1 MKRKSHPSSFAIC
14 SCCADE
20 QVANTTHALND
31 DPSTPHQREDSSGRR
46 VAPARSI
53 GAGGSSSHAQAT
65 GHDDD
70 GSGSGFLRLAQDN
83 PWLVCRSPD
92 HGGKLFW
99 MHERTQETTWRQPL
113 PRLGP
118 LPAWST
124 VHQSMRDRSNAVLDA
139 TFFGAPADQHNPK
152 ARTGICGVS
161 PSQGCLQRTTE
172 TLSPEHCLYPKRF
185 LDAVGLRR
193 YVMCEELRY
202 NGQRR
207 RDVPDLASGTRS
219 STTPPLHHSPL
230 TTLPP
235 CTHFTGTLYIDV
247 GDRATRRKRH
257 SFHHELWHMVDFHLL
272 GNAFEAHDAE
282 WAQHNPPGFSYGLGG
297 KHMRSDSSSSQL
309 SSAPNEE
316 FLNRYSTSSIAE
328 DKAEIWACLMC
339 YQQVLKSPA
348 LQAKARLLQKRARS
362 ICSEMNDQW
371 WAMVVEA
378 QRKQVDH
385 WEVHYVDAQRGK
397 AFWCNWVTEEK
408 RWTKPVE
415 AAALA

>member
-172 TLSPEHCLYPKRF
+172 TLSPTQ
-185 LDAVGLRR
+185 DALV
-193 YVMCEELRY
+193 
-202 NGQRR
+202 Q
-207 RDVPDLASGTRS
+207 P
-219 STTPPLHHSPL
+219 
-230 TTLPP
+230 
-235 CTHFTGTLYIDV
+235 
-247 GDRATRRKRH
+247 
-257 SFHHELWHMVDFHLL
+257 
-272 GNAFEAHDAE
+272 
-282 WAQHNPPGFSYGLGG
+282 
-297 KHMRSDSSSSQL
+297 
-309 SSAPNEE
+309 
-316 FLNRYSTSSIAE
+316 
-328 DKAEIWACLMC
+328 
-339 YQQVLKSPA
+339 
-348 LQAKARLLQKRARS
+348 
-362 ICSEMNDQW
+362 
-371 WAMVVEA
+371 
-378 QRKQVDH
+378 
-385 WEVHYVDAQRGK
+385 
-397 AFWCNWVTEEK
+397 
-408 RWTKPVE
+408 
-415 AAALA
+415 